1 MTLLSA
7 SRIRAALA
15 ATLAAALVIAAFGAA
30 AAQAASNALLEPPGN
45 KVWFGVSDT
54 GNMADFGHFSESVG
68 KHPAVIESFR
78 TWGSDFPD
86 SIVRWQ
92 TARARPMIHIT
103 TADSNDGH
111 ELISL
116 RGIAEGG
123 GDSYLIRLNQ
133 LFASKELRAYIR
145 PLGEPNRC
153 LNVYA
158 AYDCGGNLK
167 SAEDAPRW
175 YKLAFRRIYVII
187 HGGGSRHAINLRLHE
202 AGLRGLTV
210 PVGGLPRA
218 PIAVVWSPL
227 PAGSPTV
234 PQNRPRYF
242 YPGNAWV
249 DWTGTD
255 FYAGYPEWSAL
266 THLYRRY
273 SDKPFAITEWG
284 VESGDDPSFV
294 QRLFGWVRS
303 HPRCRM
309 LVYYQDFGSSSSYR
323 IQNYSASLSVL
334 SEQLHSGLFPS
345 LCAGLPAPTPTT
357 ARWGRSA
364 VMLEYPVR

>member
-7 SRIRAALA
+7 SRSRAALA
-15 ATLAAALVIAAFGAA
+15 ALLAAALLTVALAAT
-30 AAQAASNALLEPPGN
+30 AQAAPNGLLEPRG
-45 KVWFGVSDT
+45 KAVWFGVSDT
-54 GNMADFGHFSESVG
+54 GNMADFGHFSESVD

-86 SIVRWQ
+86 SIIRWQ
-92 TARARPMIHIT
+92 TAQARPMIHIT
-103 TADSNDGH
+103 TADSSDGH

-123 GDSYLIRLNQ
+123 GDGYLVRLNRV
-133 LFASKELRAYIR
+133 FASKDMRAYIR

-158 AYDCGGNLK
+158 AYDCAGKPKNRN
-167 SAEDAPRW
+167 DAPRW
-175 YKLAFRRIYVII
+175 YKLAFRRIYVIV
-187 HGGGSRHAINLRLHE
+187 HGGGSRHAIDVRLHE

-210 PVGGLPRA
+210 RARGLAKA

-234 PQNRPRYF
+234 RRNRPRYF
-242 YPGNAWV
+242 YPGNRWV

-255 FYAGYPEWSAL
+255 FYAAYPEWSAL

-273 SDKPFAITEWG
+273 AGKPYAITEWG

-294 QRLFGWVRS
+294 RHLFGWARA
-303 HPRCRM
+303 HPRCKM
-309 LVYYQDFGSSSSYR
+309 LVYYQDFGSSSTYR

-334 SEQLHSGLFPS
+334 TAQLHSGLFPS
-345 LCAGLPAPTPTT
+345 YAPDAPRLPPPPPGGVG
-357 ARWGRSA
+357 AR
-364 VMLEYPVR
+364 

>member
-1 MTLLSA
+1 MRLR
-7 SRIRAALA
+7 SRPNIRAALA
-15 ATLAAALVIAAFGAA
+15 AALVAVLALAAFGGT
-30 AAQAASNALLEPPGN
+30 AQAAPNALLEPPGS

-78 TWGSDFPD
+78 TWGAEFPD

-92 TARARPMIHIT
+92 TARARPMLHIT
-103 TADSNDGH
+103 TADPSDGH

-116 RGIAEGG
+116 QEIAEGD
-123 GDSYLIRLNQ
+123 GDAYLIRLNK
-133 LFASKELRAYIR
+133 LFASKEMRAYIR

-158 AYDCGGNLK
+158 AYDCGGALK
-167 SAEDAPRW
+167 SSSDAPRW
-175 YKLAFRRIYVII
+175 YKLAFRRIYVIV

-202 AGLRGLTV
+202 AGLAGLTV
-210 PVGGLPRA
+210 YVRGLPKA

-227 PAGSPTV
+227 PAGSPTI
-234 PQNRPRYF
+234 PKNRPRFF
-242 YPGNAWV
+242 YPGNRWV

-255 FYAGYPEWSAL
+255 FYAAYPEWSAL

-273 SDKPFAITEWG
+273 STKPFAITEWG

-294 QRLFGWVRS
+294 QHLFAWVEG

-309 LVYYQDFGSSSSYR
+309 LVYYQDFGSSSTYR

-334 SEQLHSGLFPS
+334 ASQLHSGLFPS
-345 LCAGLPAPTPTT
+345 YAPAAPQLPPPPPGGVGAP
-357 ARWGRSA
+357 
-364 VMLEYPVR
+364 